1 MQNTIE
7 DVMSKVAK
15 LLRLSQSS
23 NPHEAAL
30 AAGRAQELIAR
41 HNLNIDGILLTG
53 AEPQKSAEPVEEFRR
68 DPLDSG
74 RDTWKQRLAIA
85 IAKQNGCKTFLRG
98 GDGALCLVGRA
109 SGVQTVRYMYGYL
122 VREVERIAALECKG
136 CGRTYWNNFRLG
148 CVETIAIRLRR
159 SEEESTAEFT
169 REATAS
175 SSHALVLVNRA
186 LAIREE
192 EEADVTQYMVG
203 MGLRK
208 GSARRSTVDP
218 TARAAGRAA
227 GHRAQLTKASG
238 SLASSRPSI
247 SAV

>member
-1 MQNTIE
+1 MQNTNE
-7 DVMSKVAK
+7 DVMTRVAK
-15 LLRLSQSS
+15 LLRLSQSN

-30 AAGRAQELIAR
+30 AASRAQELIAR
-41 HNLNIDGILLTG
+41 HNLNIDGILLRG
-53 AEPQKSAEPVEEFRR
+53 AEPQKSAEPVDDFGR

-74 RDTWKQRLAIA
+74 RDTWRQRLAIA
-85 IAKQNGCKTFLRG
+85 IARQNGCKTFLRG
-98 GDGALCLVGRA
+98 EDVAICLVGRA

-122 VREVERIAALECKG
+122 VREVERLATVECKG

-159 SEEESTAEFT
+159 SAEESTAEFS
-169 REATAS
+169 REAASS

-186 LAIREE
+186 LAIRKEE
-192 EEADVTQYMVG
+192 EQDVTRHMEG

-208 GSARRSTVDP
+208 GSARRCTVDP

-227 GHRAQLTKASG
+227 GHRAQLTKAAG
-238 SLASSRPSI
+238 SLSSSRT
-247 SAV
+247 ALAR